1 MTPKLLIAALAA
13 ALAAMVGPAAA
24 DPIELQWWHA
34 MTAINADAVNKIA
47 ADYNAA
53 QPDYKIVPVYKGSYS
68 ETMTAAIAAFRAGNP
83 PHIVQVFEVGTAT
96 MMGAKGA
103 IKPVYQLMADL
114 GEQFDPNSYLPAIAG
129 YYSTAD
135 GKMLSLPFNSSTS
148 IVYWNKDAFKKA
160 GLDPDTPPK
169 TWPETFAVAKKLKE
183 SGANCGVVPAWI
195 SWTQIEQFNS
205 WHNMPLATKANGLD
219 GVDTELV
226 FNTPVMAKHI
236 AALAEAIKEKSFDYG
251 GRANEAEGRFISG
264 DCAVIQTSSGFY
276 GNVAANAK
284 FPYGVTELPYYPDVQ
299 GAPQNSIIGGASLWV
314 MGGKKP
320 EEYKGVA
327 KFFKYLSSPDLQR
340 RLHEVT
346 GYLPITKAAYEATK
360 ASGFYEKYPGREVPI
375 LQLTGKSPTEN
386 SRGLRLGN
394 LVQIRDA
401 IAEQLEAT
409 FAGKIEPKTALDNA
423 VARGNAILR
432 QFQKTIQ

>member
-13 ALAAMVGPAAA
+13 SLAASLGPAAA

-34 MTAINADAVNKIA
+34 MTAINADAVNRIA

-53 QPDYKIVPVYKGSYS
+53 QPDYKIVPVYKGSYP

-96 MMGAKGA
+96 MMAAKGA
-103 IKPVYQLMADL
+103 VKPVYQLMADL
-114 GEQFDPNSYLPAIAG
+114 GEPFDPNSYLPAIAG

-135 GKMLSLPFNSSTS
+135 GKMLSLPFNSSTA

-160 GLDPDTPPK
+160 GLDPETPPK
-169 TWPETFAVAKKLKE
+169 TWPETFAAAKKLKE
-183 SGANCGVVPAWI
+183 GGSNCGVVPAWI

-205 WHNMPLATKANGLD
+205 WHNLPLATKANGLD
-219 GVDTELV
+219 GPEAELV

-236 AALAEAIKEKSFDYG
+236 AALAEAIKEKSIDYG
-251 GRANEAEGRFISG
+251 GRGNEAEGRFLSG
-264 DCAVIQTSSGFY
+264 DCAVIQTSSGFF

-284 FPYGVTELPYYPDVQ
+284 FAFGMTELPYYPDIQ

-314 MGGKKP
+314 MSGKKP
-320 EEYKGVA
+320 EEYKGIA

-360 ASGFYEKYPGREVPI
+360 ASGFYEKNPGREVPI
-375 LQLTGKSPTEN
+375 RQLTGKPPTEN

-409 FAGKIEPKTALDNA
+409 FAGKLEPKAALDNA

>member
-1 MTPKLLIAALAA
+1 MKPRLLIAMLAA
-13 ALAAMVGPAAA
+13 AFAGMVGPAAA

-34 MTAINADAVNKIA
+34 MTAVNADVVNKIA
-47 ADYNAA
+47 AEYNAA
-53 QPDYKIVPVYKGSYS
+53 QPDYKVVPVFKGSYA

-114 GEQFDPNSYLPAIAG
+114 GEPFDPNSYLPAIAG

-135 GKMLSLPFNSSTS
+135 GKMLSLPFNSSTP
-148 IVYWNKDAFKKA
+148 IVYWNKEAFQKA
-160 GLDPDTPPK
+160 GLDPEKGPK
-169 TWPETFAVAKKLKE
+169 TWPETFEAAKKLRAA
-183 SGANCGVVPAWI
+183 GLPCGFTSAWV
-195 SWTQIEQFNS
+195 SWIQIENFS
-205 WHNMPLATKANGLD
+205 AWHNLSLATKANGLD
-219 GVDTELV
+219 GPDAVLQ
-226 FNTPVMAKHI
+226 FNNPTVVRHI
-236 AALAEAIKEKSFDYG
+236 ANLAEAQKDKSFDYG
-251 GRANEAEGRFISG
+251 GRTTEPEAKFISG
-264 DCAVIQTSSGFY
+264 DCGMIQNSSGFF
-276 GNVAANAK
+276 GAVKAGVK
-284 FPYGVTELPYYPDVQ
+284 FPFGMTQLPYYPDVQ

-346 GYLPITKAAYEATK
+346 GYLPITKAAFEATK
-360 ASGFYEKYPGREVPI
+360 ASGFYEKNPGREVPI
-375 LQLTGKSPTEN
+375 LQLTNKPPTEN

-394 LVQIRDA
+394 LVQIRDV
-401 IAEQLEAT
+401 IAEDLEKT
-409 FAGKIEPKTALDNA
+409 FAGKEDAKTALGDA
-423 VARGNAILR
+423 VNRGNALLR
-432 QFQKTIQ
+432 QFQKTVQ